1 SESDPEPSSQ
11 LHSGRRE
18 TANQPQPNR
27 RFHPRPDRQSPA
39 WAPISLGDE
48 WGYRRKQFTTP
59 SRKERT
65 MYPHVTQFET
75 RTIQIRD
82 EIPLQ
87 AELEALRRPT
97 QTPRRIALPRRILWK
112 LRVAGPMN
120 ARIKQ
125 LGIALL
131 AAAAFAV
138 PASGASQPGQLAGP
152 SFTPK
157 ELEALK

>member
-1 SESDPEPSSQ
+1 
-11 LHSGRRE
+11 
-18 TANQPQPNR
+18 
-27 RFHPRPDRQSPA
+27 
-39 WAPISLGDE
+39 
-48 WGYRRKQFTTP
+48 
-59 SRKERT
+59 
-65 MYPHVTQFET
+65 
-75 RTIQIRD
+75 
-82 EIPLQ
+82 
-87 AELEALRRPT
+87 RPT

-157 ELEALK
+157 ELEALKTFSAMTFAEKQAYLAGLAPTTTVPLAGPSYTPEERKALAVYSKASFAEKQAILAGTGAVDAAQQTSFHWRDATIGGGVTL